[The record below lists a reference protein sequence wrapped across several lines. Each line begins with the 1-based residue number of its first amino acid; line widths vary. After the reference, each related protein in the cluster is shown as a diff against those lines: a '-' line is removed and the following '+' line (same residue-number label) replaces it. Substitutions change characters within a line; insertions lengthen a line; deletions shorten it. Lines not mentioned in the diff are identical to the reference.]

1 MQRTIRLAC
10 ASACVLALAP
20 LTVEAQGRGALFVG
34 AASDLEEEETGFAL
48 GAEYM
53 REVLPNI
60 EAGPIVETAFFENA
74 TSYLLLVAGRVS
86 PASRLELTLG
96 PGLEILNPEGEAR
109 ETEVGAA
116 LRMGAG
122 YALPIPGRFSVT
134 PEINLDFANDATTLV
149 YGVSAGMEF

>member
-1 MQRTIRLAC
+1 MPRSIRLAF
-10 ASACVLALAP
+10 AIACVLALAP
-20 LTVEAQGRGALFVG
+20 SKVRAQGRGALFVG

-53 REVLPNI
+53 REVGPRI
-60 EAGPIVETAFFENA
+60 EAGPIVETAFFDDA

-86 PASRLELTLG
+86 PTPRLELTLG
-96 PGLEILNPEGEAR
+96 PGLEILNPEGEGR

-122 YALPIPGRFSVT
+122 YALPIPGRLGEDTGDQPRFRQ
-134 PEINLDFANDATTLV
+134 
-149 YGVSAGMEF
+149 